1 VSESLYGREGT
12 TPLGVTLVGTGIAIP
27 AVPGKRIRIYAMFA
41 SALADTEITFQS
53 NGATISG
60 QFALVGRGGFVLP
73 LINKAWMVGAPGQS
87 INVVMTVA
95 TTLGLQV
102 VYDISE

>member
-12 TPLGVTLVGTGIAIP
+12 TPIGVTATGNGIIIP
-27 AVPGKRIRIYAMFA
+27 GVVGKRIRIYAMFV
-41 SALADTEITFQS
+41 SALANTEITFQS
-53 NGATISG
+53 NGAAISG

-73 LINKAWMVGAPGQS
+73 LINKAWMVGTSGQS
-87 INVVMTVA
+87 INIVMTVA
-95 TTLGLQV
+95 TTIGLQV